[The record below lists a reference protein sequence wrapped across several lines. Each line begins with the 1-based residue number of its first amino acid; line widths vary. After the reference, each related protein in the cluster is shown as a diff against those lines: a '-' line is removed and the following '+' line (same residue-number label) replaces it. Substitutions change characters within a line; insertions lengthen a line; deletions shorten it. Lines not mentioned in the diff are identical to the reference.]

1 MDKQFAENERVLVL
15 IPDDSRKLYARWLGP
30 ATVKK
35 RMGDRSYL
43 IEFESGKTNVYHV
56 NQLRQ
61 FKERVDY
68 VNSVVIEADIAA
80 NDEDRM
86 LPGIDDDDGS
96 QTDESGQLIFQ
107 MERSLTD
114 DQRSRL
120 QTSSLGSIQRCVSS
134 LAWANRSSDS

>member
-1 MDKQFAENERVLVL
+1 MT
-15 IPDDSRKLYARWLGP
+15 I
-30 ATVKK
+30 
-35 RMGDRSYL
+35 
-43 IEFESGKTNVYHV
+43 VYHV

-114 DQRSRL
+114 DQRSRPQAVL
-120 QTSSLGSIQRCVSS
+120 DLHSVVFRQSLGRTHVVTHEIQVTDARPFVQSH
-134 LAWANRSSDS
+134 